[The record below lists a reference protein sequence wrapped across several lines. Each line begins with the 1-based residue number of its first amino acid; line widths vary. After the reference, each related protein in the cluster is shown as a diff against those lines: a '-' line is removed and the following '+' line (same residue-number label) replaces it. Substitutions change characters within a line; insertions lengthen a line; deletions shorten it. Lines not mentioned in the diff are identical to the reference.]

1 MSTVVGGIV
10 APAMWSVGWL
20 RRLCGGGWFVKSDFT
35 SPLDRV
41 KCVNVLLKCVFIKQ
55 LVFMNYGLRAFYNF
69 SNVWFDVGGWLS
81 IPYSCPMYQY
91 TKMSSFLS
99 TFFILGIII
108 HIKKVH
114 TGNIFRQQTVLS
126 PPSSVSEN
134 VQKMRNSLHS

>member
-41 KCVNVLLKCVFIKQ
+41 KCVNVLLKCVFIKH

-69 SNVWFDVGGWLS
+69 SNVWFDVGDGCLFRIRVQCINALKCRLS
-81 IPYSCPMYQY
+81 
-91 TKMSSFLS
+91 
-99 TFFILGIII
+99 
-108 HIKKVH
+108 
-114 TGNIFRQQTVLS
+114 
-126 PPSSVSEN
+126 
-134 VQKMRNSLHS
+134 